1 MVSGMGMNQMRQVPA
16 INETGAMDPVALEKM
31 VKEEIAKGNKP
42 FFVNSVAG
50 STVLGSF
57 DDNNAISAICKKYGM
72 WHHVDAC
79 WGGFLI
85 FADQDKKKDLFAGIE
100 KVDSLAFNPHKGMG
114 VPLQCA
120 ALITNGKPR
129 ALQMSNTSG
138 AEYLFHESEYSKYD
152 IGDKTLSCG
161 RRPDGLKLWLSMKK
175 HGMQGFKDIANAAIN
190 KAKYITM
197 KIKQTPDKF
206 QMVREPMGVNVNF
219 WYTPPCFRAG
229 GAHQSEWNDEMKI
242 AVHKEV
248 FERFQTRG
256 TCLIQHNPLQE
267 FNLPNFFRLTLKG
280 EKSRLEDMDHLLEE
294 IDKLGCDITPKTFE
308 VNEISLLAS
317 SELEA

>member
-1 MVSGMGMNQMRQVPA
+1 MLQVPA
-16 INETGAMDPVALEKM
+16 VNETGAMDPVQLERM

-57 DDNNAISAICKKYGM
+57 DDNNAINAICKKYGM

-85 FADQDKKKDLFAGIE
+85 FADADKKKDLFAGIE
-100 KVDSLAFNPHKGMG
+100 KVDSIAFNPHKGMG

-120 ALITNGKPR
+120 ALLTNGKPR

-175 HGMQGFKDIANAAIN
+175 HGIQGF
-190 KAKYITM
+190 
-197 KIKQTPDKF
+197 
-206 QMVREPMGVNVNF
+206 R
-219 WYTPPCFRAG
+219 
-229 GAHQSEWNDEMKI
+229 
-242 AVHKEV
+242 
-248 FERFQTRG
+248 
-256 TCLIQHNPLQE
+256 
-267 FNLPNFFRLTLKG
+267 
-280 EKSRLEDMDHLLEE
+280 
-294 IDKLGCDITPKTFE
+294 
-308 VNEISLLAS
+308 
-317 SELEA
+317 